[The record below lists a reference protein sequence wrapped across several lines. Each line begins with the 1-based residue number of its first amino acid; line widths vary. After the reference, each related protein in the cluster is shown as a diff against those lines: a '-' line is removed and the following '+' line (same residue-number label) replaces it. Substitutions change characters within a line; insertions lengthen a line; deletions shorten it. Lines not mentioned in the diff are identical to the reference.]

1 MGGRKIEHLRG
12 NIEGLGVEL
21 SDEEVDEVEAAV
33 PFDVGFPMSIFC
45 EFGGAKYSSRMTS
58 KDVVVMLQ
66 PAVHLDTVQRT
77 RPPLV
82 HQD

>member
-33 PFDVGFPMSIFC
+33 PFDVGFPMSIF
-45 EFGGAKYSSRMTS
+45 F
-58 KDVVVMLQ
+58 
-66 PAVHLDTVQRT
+66 
-77 RPPLV
+77 
-82 HQD
+82 